1 MSEGN
6 GGHDD
11 TPDARGEVMGPTRC
25 AHGIQGDIYC
35 EDCEKNKDRLMA
47 FFGNEPLNR
56 AERRKTEKENRH
68 KRYQEAYLAGTD

>member
-1 MSEGN
+1 
-6 GGHDD
+6 
-11 TPDARGEVMGPTRC
+11 
-25 AHGIQGDIYC
+25 
-35 EDCEKNKDRLMA
+35 MA